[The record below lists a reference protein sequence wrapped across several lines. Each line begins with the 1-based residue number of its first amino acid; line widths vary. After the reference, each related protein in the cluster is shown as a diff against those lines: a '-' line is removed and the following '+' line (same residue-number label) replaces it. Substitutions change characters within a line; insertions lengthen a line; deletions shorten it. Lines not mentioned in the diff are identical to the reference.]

1 MEVLL
6 KLFGGTLNSITS
18 KCMVLFVTV
27 LILRVLFFPSF
38 DGIEWRNLVYIHNH
52 SQPSTSSSEFGIRPF
67 KFLVV
72 PQLVWGLNNQKIAFA
87 RVCLTA
93 RMLNRTLLMPS
104 FSASL
109 FYKEIELLQP
119 ISFDKVFQFEKFNA
133 LCSGFVRLGR
143 YSDVLNR
150 TRVLEMSKGSGRKW
164 TLERDLLQLK
174 EYSKGSYD
182 DYEVIE
188 ILGKNPFLWHDHW
201 PLKDYAKVF
210 ECLVLIDEIRNE
222 VEKVVSKI
230 REVGN
235 TGSIKLQKGITS
247 LNNGRSFFLRF

>member
-1 MEVLL
+1 MEALL

-18 KCMVLFVTV
+18 KCMVLLVTL
-27 LILRVLFFPSF
+27 LIFRVFLFPDF
-38 DGIEWRNLVYIHNH
+38 DGIEWRNLVYH
-52 SQPSTSSSEFGIRPF
+52 SPSTSSFKFGIREF
-67 KFLVV
+67 RFLVV

-87 RVCLTA
+87 RACLTA

-109 FYKEIELLQP
+109 FYKEVDLLQP

-150 TRVLEMSKGSGRKW
+150 TRVLEMTKGSGRKW
-164 TLERDLLQLK
+164 TLERDLSQLK
-174 EYSKGSYD
+174 EYSKGAYD
-182 DYEVIE
+182 DCEVIE

-210 ECLVLIDEIRNE
+210 ECLVLIDEFRNE
-222 VEKVVSKI
+222 AERVVSRI
-230 REVGN
+230 RKVGN
-235 TGSIKLQKGITS
+235 NESMEPQQGMSSGCH
-247 LNNGRSFFLRF
+247 

>member
-1 MEVLL
+1 
-6 KLFGGTLNSITS
+6 
-18 KCMVLFVTV
+18 
-27 LILRVLFFPSF
+27 
-38 DGIEWRNLVYIHNH
+38 
-52 SQPSTSSSEFGIRPF
+52 
-67 KFLVV
+67 
-72 PQLVWGLNNQKIAFA
+72 
-87 RVCLTA
+87 
-93 RMLNRTLLMPS
+93 MPS

-247 LNNGRSFFLRF
+247 LNNGRSFFLQF

>member
-1 MEVLL
+1 
-6 KLFGGTLNSITS
+6 
-18 KCMVLFVTV
+18 
-27 LILRVLFFPSF
+27 
-38 DGIEWRNLVYIHNH
+38 
-52 SQPSTSSSEFGIRPF
+52 
-67 KFLVV
+67 
-72 PQLVWGLNNQKIAFA
+72 
-87 RVCLTA
+87 
-93 RMLNRTLLMPS
+93 
-104 FSASL
+104 
-109 FYKEIELLQP
+109 
-119 ISFDKVFQFEKFNA
+119 
-133 LCSGFVRLGR
+133 
-143 YSDVLNR
+143 
-150 TRVLEMSKGSGRKW
+150 
-164 TLERDLLQLK
+164 LK

-247 LNNGRSFFLRF
+247 LNNGRSFFLQF

>member
-6 KLFGGTLNSITS
+6 KLFGGTLNSITT
-18 KCMVLFVTV
+18 KCMVLLVTV
-27 LILRVLFFPSF
+27 LILRVLLFPGY
-38 DGIEWRNLVYIHNH
+38 DGNEWRSFVFNHNLTP
-52 SQPSTSSSEFGIRPF
+52 PSMSSYEFGIRQF

-87 RVCLTA
+87 RACLTA

-109 FYKEIELLQP
+109 FYKEIDQLQP
-119 ISFDKVFQFEKFNA
+119 ISFEKVFQFEKFNA
-133 LCSGFVRLGR
+133 LCSGFVQLGR
-143 YSDVLNR
+143 YTDVLNR
-150 TRVLEMSKGSGRKW
+150 TRVLEMMKGSGRKW
-164 TLERDLLQLK
+164 TLERDLSQLK

-188 ILGKNPFLWHDHW
+188 IVGKNPFLWHDHW
-201 PLKDYAKVF
+201 PLKDYGKVF
-210 ECLVLIDEIRNE
+210 ECLVLIDEIRHKAE
-222 VEKVVSKI
+222 RVVSRI

-235 TGSIKLQKGITS
+235 TEPIELQKGITFGC
-247 LNNGRSFFLRF
+247 L